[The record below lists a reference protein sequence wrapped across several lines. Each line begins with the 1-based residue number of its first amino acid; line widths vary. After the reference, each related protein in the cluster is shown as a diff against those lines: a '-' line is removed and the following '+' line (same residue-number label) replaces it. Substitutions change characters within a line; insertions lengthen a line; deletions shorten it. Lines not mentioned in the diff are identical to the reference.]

1 MSFLLFLSRSLSTLS
16 LSPPSPKQSPA
27 TQDGALVQ
35 FKTKKT
41 TQLKKLMKAYCERM
55 NRESGKSGEK
65 REVLT
70 PPPFRRPPLFW
81 GFEGRRSLS
90 VAVRFALGPKLLCLQ
105 ACRRGIIENNSE
117 RHSVAMFSLKKE
129 TRHSIGDQPLST
141 HALTSTSTSTFF
153 LLQ

>member
-55 NRESGKSGEK
+55 NLQVGSTRFMFDGERIQEGQTPNELGLEDGDQIDAMVEQLGGGGGGGSGE
-65 REVLT
+65 V
-70 PPPFRRPPLFW
+70 
-81 GFEGRRSLS
+81 
-90 VAVRFALGPKLLCLQ
+90 
-105 ACRRGIIENNSE
+105 
-117 RHSVAMFSLKKE
+117 
-129 TRHSIGDQPLST
+129 
-141 HALTSTSTSTFF
+141 
-153 LLQ
+153 